1 MNFYRKKP
9 GDYLFFIINGAFMIF
24 LAVITTYPFL
34 YVLFASLSEP
44 SKFITHNGALLYPLE
59 FTLKSY
65 KAVLNNPNIL
75 IGYKNTLF
83 IVVVGTV
90 INVVMTSMGAYF
102 LSRRGPLWKTPIMI
116 MITITMF
123 VEGGLIPGYLLIRN
137 LGLYD
142 SLWALILPSSISTF
156 NMIVMRTAFQGIPA
170 SMEESAK
177 IDGANDFTILYK
189 IVIPL
194 SRATIAVIALFYAV
208 FHWNSWFSAN
218 IYLKSK
224 SKFPLQLVLRNIVIS
239 SKTEQL
245 TVGSAVGDS
254 FAMEYT
260 VKYAAIMVATIP
272 ILIIYPFIQKY
283 FVKGVMMGSLKE

>member
-9 GDYLFFIINGAFMIF
+9 GDYVFTIINGAFMVF
-24 LAVITTYPFL
+24 LALITTYPFL

-44 SKFITHNGALLYPLE
+44 GKFITHNGLLLYPLE

-65 KAVLNNPNIL
+65 KAVVNNPNIL
-75 IGYKNTLF
+75 QGYKNTIF

-90 INVVMTSMGAYF
+90 INVIMTSMGAYF
-102 LSRRGPLWKTPIMI
+102 LSRKGPLWKTPIMI
-116 MITITMF
+116 MVTITMF
-123 VEGGLIPGYLLIRN
+123 VEGGLIPGYLLILN

-156 NMIVMRTAFQGIPA
+156 NMIIMRTAFQGIP
-170 SMEESAK
+170 SSLEESAR

-189 IVIPL
+189 VIIPL

-208 FHWNSWFSAN
+208 YHWNSWFAAN
-218 IYLKSK
+218 IYLKTK
-224 SKFPLQLVLRNIVIS
+224 SKFPLQLILRNFVINS
-239 SKTEQL
+239 QAEEL
-245 TVGSAVGDS
+245 TIGVGVADS
-254 FAMEYT
+254 YAMGFT
-260 VKYAAIMVATIP
+260 VKYATIMVATIP
-272 ILIIYPFIQKY
+272 ILIVYPFIQRY